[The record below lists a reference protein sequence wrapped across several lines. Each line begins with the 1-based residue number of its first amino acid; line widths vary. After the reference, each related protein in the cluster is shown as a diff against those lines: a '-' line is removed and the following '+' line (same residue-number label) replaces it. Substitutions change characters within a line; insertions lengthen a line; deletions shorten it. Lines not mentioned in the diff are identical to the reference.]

1 MIDFSLPLHNPF
13 IPALLGAA
21 LLCLLYLI
29 IFYRRFLLTPQRKG
43 DDADNAAGAYPDLT
57 VAVYARDNAVQLR
70 RLLPLLFEQ
79 EYPAGLEIVII
90 NDGEDE
96 EIKDVFKYFSLSHN
110 NLYLTFVPELAKSV
124 SRRKLGITLGVK
136 AARNNHILFIDA
148 DATPDSRFWARK
160 MAAPYAAGK
169 EIVLGVTH
177 YNRERFARECSLAS
191 RLSFVATT
199 LSWVNS
205 ALGGKPYRGD
215 IRNIGFTRNIFMRNN
230 GFARNLNLHGGCDD
244 IYISEIADGDNCSV
258 VTSRDAFVTIA
269 NGIESGRDWKAQRMS
284 HYFTSS
290 SLRRGSRNMFLSG
303 SVVFWTEILALS
315 AAVFL
320 APLSAVTVIT
330 AFVIALLSWIILAAT
345 FRKVL
350 GFTEVKAAPALVP
363 FALLAYPFSE
373 AIWHIRARINRSREY
388 TWS

>member
-1 MIDFSLPLHNPF
+1 M
-13 IPALLGAA
+13 
-21 LLCLLYLI
+21 
-29 IFYRRFLLTPQRKG
+29 
-43 DDADNAAGAYPDLT
+43 
-57 VAVYARDNAVQLR
+57 
-70 RLLPLLFEQ
+70 
-79 EYPAGLEIVII
+79 
-90 NDGEDE
+90 
-96 EIKDVFKYFSLSHN
+96 
-110 NLYLTFVPELAKSV
+110 
-124 SRRKLGITLGVK
+124 GVK

-148 DATPDSRFWARK
+148 DASPDSRSWARK
-160 MAAPYAAGK
+160 MAAPYAGGK

-177 YNRERFARECSLAS
+177 YNRERFAKECSLTS

-215 IRNIGFTRNIFMRNN
+215 IRNIGFTRNIFMKNN

-258 VTSRDAFVTIA
+258 VTSRDAFVTVA

-290 SLRRGSRNMFLSG
+290 SLRKGSRIMFLSG
-303 SVVFWTEILALS
+303 SVAFWLELLALS
-315 AAVFL
+315 AAVFF
-320 APLSAVTVIT
+320 APLSAVALIA
-330 AFVIALLSWIILAAT
+330 AFVLALISWIILAAT

-350 GFTEVKAAPALVP
+350 GFTDVKAAPALVP
-363 FALLAYPFSE
+363 FALLAYPISE
-373 AIWHIRARINRSREY
+373 LIWHIRARLNRSREY